1 MDIDKYLDRI
11 DYYIDKIKDIDI
23 NSVAK
28 INSLLKRLKL
38 LLSPSIEL
46 YIYDIEDRIK
56 AVFVF
61 IDNLILF
68 YKNNKFDSV
77 NEISEDIISIL
88 NEIISER
95 NNIVH
100 NRVAAYN
107 TDSYY
112 KNIIKTLNEKLN
124 DSQEKINS
132 LEELNKKLSRAADD
146 KIIIEKE
153 IGELQKKLEL
163 SGGVNRELEKQNS
176 VLSNQLNRLNGLIEH
191 YNEEK
196 EKLEILQKEN
206 DRINDVVRKY
216 ETELEKSKQ
225 REDAINNWKNKISAA
240 FRGLEGPINRLV
252 EEHKRLEWL
261 YNVYKWSSA
270 ALVIFLIIIEIVVYI
285 KIVCSDVYP
294 TWDQYLPMA
303 LPVPITLGL
312 LWGFITQMNRAQRQM
327 VVLSNKIHETKYT
340 EGLLQALNTL
350 SVDIGESMSK
360 INDAISRLIDN
371 HLHNMDSLRL
381 DEKDL
386 SKIEKQNALPIEQI
400 PELIKLI
407 NKSKE

>member
-1 MDIDKYLDRI
+1 MNKHISKI
-11 DYYIDKIKDIDI
+11 DYYIDRIKDIYL
-23 NSVAK
+23 NPVRAVSAK
-28 INSLLKRLKL
+28 LNRLKL
-38 LLSPSIEL
+38 LLGSPISKGINDLETKL
-46 YIYDIEDRIK
+46 ERI
-56 AVFVF
+56 FVLMEH
-61 IDNLILF
+61 LILLCE
-68 YKNNKFDSV
+68 NNSTDSLKKV
-77 NEISEDIISIL
+77 SLEIVSIMDSIFVEYNSL
-88 NEIISER
+88 LHDE
-95 NNIVH
+95 NI
-100 NRVAAYN
+100 AYN

-112 KNIIKTLNEKLN
+112 KSIIKTLNEKIN
-124 DSQEKINS
+124 DFQEEISS
-132 LEELNKKLSRAADD
+132 LEELNKKLSRADED
-146 KIIIEKE
+146 KIIIQKE
-153 IGELQKKLEL
+153 IDELQKKLEF
-163 SGGVNRELEKQNS
+163 SGGVNRELEKQNK
-176 VLSNQLNRLNGLIEH
+176 VLLNQLNRLNNIIEH

-196 EKLEILQKEN
+196 EKLIALQNEN
-206 DRINDVVRKY
+206 DRINEIVKKY
-216 ETELEKSKQ
+216 EIELEKNRQ
-225 REDAINNWKNKISAA
+225 RDDAINNWKIKISDA
-240 FRGLEGPINRLV
+240 FKGLEEPINRLV

-285 KIVCSDVYP
+285 KIVCSDAYP